1 MMPEIIQSMNS
12 VRSNNLSL
20 EYQRFTPPVSKYIRI
35 KKFEFVAKTE
45 LLCSNRL
52 ICFFTFSQTFFQI
65 KITEDDK
72 IYIKKFVVLFEHT
85 KHETIAYNNECTM
98 QFKVEI
104 SIFSF
109 KSKLWRASIFLL
121 YTV

>member
-1 MMPEIIQSMNS
+1 MNS
-12 VRSNNLSL
+12 VRENNLSL
-20 EYQRFTPPVSKYIRI
+20 EYQRFTQPVRKYIRI
-35 KKFEFVAKTE
+35 KKFEFVAKIE

-65 KITEDDK
+65 KITKDDK
-72 IYIKKFVVLFEHT
+72 IHIKKFVVLFEHT
-85 KHETIAYNNECTM
+85 KHETIAYNNECKM
-98 QFKVEI
+98 QFKVKI

-109 KSKLWRASIFLL
+109 KSKLWRASTFLL